1 MARKFF
7 FISIFLK
14 NLSHDRELEFVRCF
28 SISVV
33 DKMAFSFHDLL
44 K

>member
-7 FISIFLK
+7 VIPIFLMS
-14 NLSHDRELEFVRCF
+14 LSHDRGLEFVRCF

-33 DKMAFSFHDLL
+33 D
-44 K
+44 